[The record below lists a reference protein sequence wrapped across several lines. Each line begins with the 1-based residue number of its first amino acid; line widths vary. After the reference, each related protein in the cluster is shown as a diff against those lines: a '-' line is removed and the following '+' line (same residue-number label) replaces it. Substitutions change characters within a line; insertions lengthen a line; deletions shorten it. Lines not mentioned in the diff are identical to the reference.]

1 MEPHR
6 GHPPLPAFEQ
16 AALNEWLGSRNSSR
30 GLPGQQLHGLN
41 YPSVPGLT
49 AQAGQCG
56 LGSGYLGL
64 DPTVGVCAPLP
75 YQPYAPYD
83 TSAAE
88 RQLADLFPNH
98 LDLLSVPGIPQI
110 DPYNAAFQEDPLFG
124 PSVEDGQEGEEKPR
138 SKMQEKN
145 RRAQRRF
152 RERQKTK
159 FTELTGKVE
168 ELEGR
173 LGELLSEKA
182 RLEDRTTILEHTL
195 EMRRA
200 TSGEIDEL
208 LARRL
213 GSVELNES
221 GTSTANPVGNAP
233 SQTALSAAGL
243 GDDLAEGS
251 VRFFHDELR
260 LSLPFNGEHTLSI
273 EDLKKTSPRDIICI
287 YEQYVEELRKC
298 LQMEAA
304 HQPLTPAALR
314 VVKLA
319 NEISTLLLRAW
330 ALNPVAMRQMH
341 AHLNAE
347 EQTPDSRNE
356 HRRIAACLR
365 LTEEQRTKLVAV
377 TARFQHQRSMLVSQR
392 QGIYQ
397 RLQRSSERSTV
408 TEEAIEEFLKAHDA
422 MKLLKINLCQ
432 EHWESLSYGSTATQ
446 LLTPWQMA
454 TFLVE
459 SYPQWYDFLA
469 LADALGDT

>member
-1 MEPHR
+1 M
-6 GHPPLPAFEQ
+6 
-16 AALNEWLGSRNSSR
+16 
-30 GLPGQQLHGLN
+30 
-41 YPSVPGLT
+41 
-49 AQAGQCG
+49 
-56 LGSGYLGL
+56 GSGYLGL
-64 DPTVGVCAPLP
+64 DPGMSSVGVCAPLA
-75 YQPYAPYD
+75 YQPYTPYEND
-83 TSAAE
+83 AAE

-98 LDLLSVPGIPQI
+98 LDLLNVPGLPQI
-110 DPYNAAFQEDPLFG
+110 DPYHAVFQEDALFG
-124 PSVEDGQEGEEKPR
+124 PSAEDGQEGEEKPR

-200 TSGEIDEL
+200 TSGETDDS
-208 LARRL
+208 LARHLSSVDLSDTGASNSSPL
-213 GSVELNES
+213 GQLSSPHLH
-221 GTSTANPVGNAP
+221 AP
-233 SQTALSAAGL
+233 LAAAGQL

-260 LSLPFNGEHTLSI
+260 LSLPFNGEHSLSL

-287 YEQYVEELRKC
+287 YEQYVEELRAC
-298 LQMEAA
+298 LQTEAA
-304 HQPLTPAALR
+304 HQPLTPAAVR

-341 AHLNAE
+341 QHLSSHAE
-347 EQTPDSRNE
+347 ERTPDTRNE

-365 LTEEQRTKLVAV
+365 LTEEQRKKLIAV
-377 TARFQHQRSMLVSQR
+377 TARFQHQRSTLLSQR
-392 QGIYQ
+392 QGIYA
-397 RLQRSSERSTV
+397 RLQRPSDRGTV
-408 TEEAIEEFLKAHDA
+408 IEEAIDEFLKAHDT
-422 MKLLKINLCQ
+422 MKMLKINLCQ
-432 EHWESLSYGSTATQ
+432 EHWETLSYGSTATQ

-454 TFLVE
+454 TLLVE
-459 SYPQWYDFLA
+459 SYPQWHDFPA
-469 LADALGDT
+469 LADALETR

>member
-1 MEPHR
+1 M
-6 GHPPLPAFEQ
+6 
-16 AALNEWLGSRNSSR
+16 
-30 GLPGQQLHGLN
+30 
-41 YPSVPGLT
+41 
-49 AQAGQCG
+49 
-56 LGSGYLGL
+56 GSGYLGL
-64 DPTVGVCAPLP
+64 DPVLPSVGIGAPLA
-75 YQPYAPYD
+75 YQPYTPFD
-83 TSAAE
+83 NSATE

-98 LDLLSVPGIPQI
+98 LDMLNVPGLPQI
-110 DPYNAAFQEDPLFG
+110 DPYHAVFQEDPLFG
-124 PSVEDGQEGEEKPR
+124 PSVEEGQEGEEKPR

-200 TSGEIDEL
+200 TSGETDDS
-208 LARRL
+208 LARRFS
-213 GSVELNES
+213 SVELS
-221 GTSTANPVGNAP
+221 DTGASSSSPAGHVPSPLPHGALMAP
-233 SQTALSAAGL
+233 GLS
-243 GDDLAEGS
+243 DDLAEGS

-260 LSLPFNGEHTLSI
+260 LSLPFNGEHTLTL
-273 EDLKKTSPRDIICI
+273 EDLKKTTPRDIICI
-287 YEQYVEELRKC
+287 YEQYVEELRSC
-298 LQMEAA
+298 LQVEAA
-304 HQPLTPAALR
+304 HQPLTPAAVR

-341 AHLNAE
+341 QQLSAHAE
-347 EQTPDSRNE
+347 ERTPDARNE

-365 LTEEQRTKLVAV
+365 LTEEQREKLVAV
-377 TARFQHQRSMLVSQR
+377 TARFQHQRSTLLTQR
-392 QGIYQ
+392 QGIYA
-397 RLQRSSERSTV
+397 RLQRPSDHVNV
-408 TEEAIEEFLKAHDA
+408 TQEAIDEFLRAHDA
-422 MKLLKINLCQ
+422 MKMLKINLCQ
-432 EHWESLSYGSTATQ
+432 EHWETLSYGSTATQ

-454 TFLVE
+454 TLLVE

-469 LADALGDT
+469 LAEVLDEK